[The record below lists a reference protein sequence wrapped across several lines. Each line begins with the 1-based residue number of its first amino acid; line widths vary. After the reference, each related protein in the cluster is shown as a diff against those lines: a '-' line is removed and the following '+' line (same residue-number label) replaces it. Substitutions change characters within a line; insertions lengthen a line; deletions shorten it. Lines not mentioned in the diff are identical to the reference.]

1 MTQCD
6 SSRHHQIPSPLWL
19 FFKTVSA
26 SAPPPSTS
34 GRRVSGTLSPG
45 NYVQDQK
52 LVCTCY
58 ESLSHW
64 AKQQLVLFF
73 RRFKYLEVT
82 GVPWPGTSRYSSA
95 ATSPSEYAASEV
107 TFFYFPLCQIGNTLY
122 PLCSAKEQVLI
133 SLYCCYL
140 DFCKC
145 CKNIYLSRSMLSTSF
160 CCWDAFIHAFN
171 CDVFTFG
178 NVLTICHF
186 CPHDKGK

>member
-1 MTQCD
+1 MLALPLQGRTSGLIRLPTDSQKLYSLPACSWFADSDHYLRPAD
-6 SSRHHQIPSPLWL
+6 SSWSSSHTGSYP
-19 FFKTVSA
+19 
-26 SAPPPSTS
+26 
-34 GRRVSGTLSPG
+34 
-45 NYVQDQK
+45 
-52 LVCTCY
+52 Y
-58 ESLSHW
+58 ESWRWL
-64 AKQQLVLFF
+64 KQQLLLFV
-73 RRFKYLEVT
+73 RHLKYLEVT

-107 TFFYFPLCQIGNTLY
+107 TFFYFPVCQIGNILY

-145 CKNIYLSRSMLSTSF
+145 CKNIYLSRSMLNTSF